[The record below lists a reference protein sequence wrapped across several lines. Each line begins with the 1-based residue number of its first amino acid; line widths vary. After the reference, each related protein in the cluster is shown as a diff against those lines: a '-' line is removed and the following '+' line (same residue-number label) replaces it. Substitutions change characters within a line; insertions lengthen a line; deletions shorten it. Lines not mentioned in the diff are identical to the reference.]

1 MTPTDEMYDHQAR
14 CQPYLLRLH
23 MAARAESET
32 LPLQVVAEVTEAV
45 GAILAEAEA
54 AGRDV
59 GAAAVD
65 SHGRP
70 EAGMFL
76 RARLDRLATAAA
88 DAIAAAQAGNCAEMR
103 RHLRRFDTLT
113 SAIWTVQRAVY
124 GRGGA

>member
-1 MTPTDEMYDHQAR
+1 MVAR
-14 CQPYLLRLH
+14 G
-23 MAARAESET
+23 ESGT
-32 LPLQVVAEVTEAV
+32 LPLQDVAEVTEAV

-54 AGRDV
+54 AGRGV
-59 GAAAVD
+59 GPTAVD
-65 SHGRP
+65 SGGGS

-76 RARLDRLATAAA
+76 RVRLNRLAAAA
-88 DAIAAAQAGNCAEMR
+88 DDAVAAARAGNHAQMC